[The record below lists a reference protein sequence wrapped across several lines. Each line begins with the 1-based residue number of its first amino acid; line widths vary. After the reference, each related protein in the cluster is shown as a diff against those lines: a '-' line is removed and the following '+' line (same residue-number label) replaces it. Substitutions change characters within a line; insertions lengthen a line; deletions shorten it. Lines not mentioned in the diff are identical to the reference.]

1 MDQSRVD
8 MYIASNAK
16 HFESHQIPYLRDR
29 LLALDDNMFIMIQ
42 SANLKDP
49 STALIISIFGGS
61 YGIDRFYIGDTGL
74 GVAKLLTLG
83 GCGIWTIVDWFTIQ
97 GNTKKKN
104 LENVQ
109 KFLV

>member
-1 MDQSRVD
+1 VD
-8 MYIASNAK
+8 MYIATNAK

-97 GNTKKKN
+97 SNTKKKN

>member
-1 MDQSRVD
+1 MD
-8 MYIASNAK
+8 MYIATNAK

-97 GNTKKKN
+97 SNTKKKN

>member
-1 MDQSRVD
+1 MSEQKELQSKMTMAIVCW
-8 MYIASNAK
+8 
-16 HFESHQIPYLRDR
+16 FL
-29 LLALDDNMFIMIQ
+29 
-42 SANLKDP
+42 
-49 STALIISIFGGS
+49 GS
-61 YGIDRFYIGDTGL
+61 LGIDRFYIGDTGL

-104 LENVQ
+104 LESVQ